1 MLSKEEKNY
10 ARKIV
15 LVKDTINMMIDDLFE
30 EVTVKGEFKEGVFE
44 VNIKDFVNEILNEKL
59 KSLFPYKFEDLKAG
73 MWVYDRKPFCEE
85 FTFIKITKILSEKDC
100 EYLYHDKTKKVFFDN
115 MESSAREFEENRF
128 FPVQMA
134 NREAEE
140 HERNS
145 VHDI

>member
-15 LVKDTINMMIDDLFE
+15 LVKDTINRMIDDLFD

-59 KSLFPYKFEDLKAG
+59 KSLFPYKFEDLKKG
-73 MWVYDRKPFCEE
+73 MWVWDSVKQICLKIKETTTDRLRQRIVICYS
-85 FTFIKITKILSEKDC
+85 I
-100 EYLYHDKTKKVFFDN
+100 N
-115 MESSAREFEENRF
+115 ESIYYPLDFEDNRF

-134 NREAEE
+134 NREVEE
-140 HERNS
+140 HERS
-145 VHDI
+145 GVYDL